1 MKKIKKVDVLK
12 LVVRQID
19 DLNRYIGDNV
29 EILIDGQGLEHPTTD
44 FVFNIHNL
52 KEYCNTNHI
61 PAPQNIIE
69 LRTMLD
75 KKNIVIE
82 IYNNSCKLIEIVT
95 ELKDIPKI

>member
-12 LVVRQID
+12 LEVRQID
-19 DLNRYIGDNV
+19 DLNRYIGDKV
-29 EILIDGQGLEHPTTD
+29 EILIDGQGKEHPTTG

-52 KEYCNTNHI
+52 KEYCKSNNI

-82 IYNNSCKLIEIVT
+82 IHNSTCKLIKIVT
-95 ELKDIPKI
+95 ELKNFP